1 MNASGSDNPKLGDN
15 PLPAIS
21 LSYPGLCTSVD
32 ECVDSKSQCVKKN
45 REWKK
50 QVEAADVNLR
60 AQFEKID
67 VDKDCKIAFYHG
79 VISGISFKGIEK
91 YLSHHYSD
99 NQLQMMVDHV
109 AEQILTE

>member
-1 MNASGSDNPKLGDN
+1 MSTCAH
-15 PLPAIS
+15 S
-21 LSYPGLCTSVD
+21 L
-32 ECVDSKSQCVKKN
+32 KK
-45 REWKK
+45 
-50 QVEAADVNLR
+50 
-60 AQFEKID
+60 FD

-99 NQLQMMVDHV
+99 NQLQMMIDHV